1 MVSSWLVLLQV
12 SHRMLSA
19 LEAAHAWQEP
29 SQLTVIKD
37 LNSGA
42 SPKEA
47 TDFFFVLLDI
57 IIALF
62 KGKHRLATGY
72 PGKRIHHENHGIPI
86 SQVMIFLRPSTLD
99 RAGLPRG

>member
-1 MVSSWLVLLQV
+1 
-12 SHRMLSA
+12 MLSA

-47 TDFFFVLLDI
+47 TFFALLDI
-57 IIALF
+57 IIAL
-62 KGKHRLATGY
+62 
-72 PGKRIHHENHGIPI
+72 KRKTE
-86 SQVMIFLRPSTLD
+86 
-99 RAGLPRG
+99 AGNWLP